1 MPALPNRH
9 GDIDLHQ
16 GLFRS
21 NGHSIGVW
29 SSALTGVTA
38 VARNKAPALLREP
51 GAFVTHGEGIPMQ
64 GFAQWLEGTSASE
77 FVQKTLW
84 LIPLMQTIHIIC
96 VALVFSSVVM
106 IEFRILGYTKSQ
118 SVAETAHRFVPW
130 IFVGVVVMALTGAVL
145 IVGEPMR
152 SLPSFEFQMKM
163 LFLAIALALTVVF
176 VRSVHRDADAWAD
189 NADSGVRTAHSA
201 LAVVALAAWCAVV
214 IWGRWIAYTV
224 VH

>member
-1 MPALPNRH
+1 VE
-9 GDIDLHQ
+9 D
-16 GLFRS
+16 
-21 NGHSIGVW
+21 
-29 SSALTGVTA
+29 
-38 VARNKAPALLREP
+38 
-51 GAFVTHGEGIPMQ
+51 
-64 GFAQWLEGTSASE
+64 FAKWLAGTSANA

-106 IEFRILGYTKSQ
+106 IEFRILGYTKSG
-118 SVAETAHRFVPW
+118 SVAETARRFVPW
-130 IFVGVVVMALTGAVL
+130 ICACVVIMALTGSVL
-145 IVGEPMR
+145 IIGEPTR

-163 LFLAIALALTVVF
+163 LFLAIALIMTFLFT
-176 VRSVHRDADAWAD
+176 RSLRLHPDRWAD
-189 NADSGVRTAHSA
+189 HSTARTAHST